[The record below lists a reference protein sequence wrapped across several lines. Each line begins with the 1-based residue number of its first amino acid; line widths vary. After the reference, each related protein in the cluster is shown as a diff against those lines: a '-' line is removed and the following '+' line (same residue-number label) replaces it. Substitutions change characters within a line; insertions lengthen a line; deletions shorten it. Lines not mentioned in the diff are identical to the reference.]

1 MLAFRTAHP
10 CLLPRTGSLC
20 RNDNALPRRY
30 RGRSVWSVWLLARR
44 VANVA
49 GQSAVVGPGQT
60 RHTLPRANAC
70 GAPSGGAPSTQIAP
84 VLPTALEVVGALQLA
99 TQHTRVLASAMAGRG
114 RGMLPPAHRTARPHL
129 RRHGCLTSLAP
140 RARRVVDG
148 HVAQSHI
155 CPSIVCR
162 IDHAGVDDWWRG
174 PERHG
179 CRCQWRA
186 RQRTAL

>member
-1 MLAFRTAHP
+1 VGLGCSGLRLGNLCWRGGPIVLEQSLLTGFGGHCSRYTHTCTQYTMLAFRTAHP
-10 CLLPRTGSLC
+10 CLLPRMGSLC

-44 VANVA
+44 AAN
-49 GQSAVVGPGQT
+49 AVFRALGRPGQT

-84 VLPTALEVVGALQLA
+84 VLPTAREVVGALQLA

-129 RRHGCLTSLAP
+129 RRHGWLIEP
-140 RARRVVDG
+140 R
-148 HVAQSHI
+148 
-155 CPSIVCR
+155 PSGT
-162 IDHAGVDDWWRG
+162 AGR
-174 PERHG
+174 
-179 CRCQWRA
+179 
-186 RQRTAL
+186 